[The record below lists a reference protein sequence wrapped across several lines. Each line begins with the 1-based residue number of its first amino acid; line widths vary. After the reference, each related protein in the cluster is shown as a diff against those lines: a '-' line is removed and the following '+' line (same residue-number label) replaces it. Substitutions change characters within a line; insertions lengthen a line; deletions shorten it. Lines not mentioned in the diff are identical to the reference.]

1 MIVSE
6 PYNLI
11 SLFLLRLFD
20 FVVVVAVVFICC
32 RSSRFPVRG
41 TKKKKKK
48 GIGDDDEGPTL
59 VNL

>member
-20 FVVVVAVVFICC
+20 FVVVVAVVFIICC

-41 TKKKKKK
+41 AKKKKEKEKK
-48 GIGDDDEGPTL
+48 
-59 VNL
+59 NWR